1 MTKKKKQST
10 GLIIAVV
17 MLGIL
22 DMAALAVLLAGV
34 LISPAKGE
42 TVKAELPADFREND
56 QEYYDMDMTADYP
69 SAATVSYGGNAIAG
83 DIQDTEDASDTETDA
98 EDNTIDTDE
107 DPYAGFVFP
116 NSDTVIISKAEM
128 KATLTTR
135 SLCRRA
141 VNEIYARHGYQFS
154 KLIKELSD
162 DYLTVPEGSL
172 YPALYKL
179 IEKGYISDYKKP
191 AGKRMIRVY
200 YHLEAS
206 GEERLAYL
214 KNEFYETNRSI
225 EKILDYD
232 FPVES

>member
-1 MTKKKKQST
+1 MRAQNNFKK
-10 GLIIAVV
+10 GAVE
-17 MLGIL
+17 MLLLHIL
-22 DMAALAVLLAGV
+22 
-34 LISPAKGE
+34 KE
-42 TVKAELPADFREND
+42 
-56 QEYYDMDMTADYP
+56 Q
-69 SAATVSYGGNAIAG
+69 G
-83 DIQDTEDASDTETDA
+83 DC
-98 EDNTIDTDE
+98 
-107 DPYAGFVFP
+107 Y
-116 NSDTVIISKAEM
+116 
-128 KATLTTR
+128 
-135 SLCRRA
+135 
-141 VNEIYARHGYQFS
+141 GYQFS

-162 DYLTVPEGSL
+162 DYLTV
-172 YPALYKL
+172 